1 MGGFRFPF
9 FPRFSLCRQ
18 GRPSCG
24 STAAKQARKAKAFK
38 FVFAALLQAIAFAAS
53 YTAETAAF
61 SAADLMGIAV
71 WASAVNAVFLLGP
84 LLLLRS
90 ALMANIVLS
99 LVVLGGVFTAHI
111 VHTELY
117 FPENRAALIAACAA
131 AGFALFTAFRVIDER
146 RRGGAALAAAAALGI
161 GVVAGGRSAGGVPV
175 SGDITNIRQVSFQK
189 TPNLYFISFDAMAPR
204 SLLSKYLAVETTKF
218 HDLVEAE
225 MRRFPNFFATS
236 VPTSH
241 SLNSLLALDVDAY
254 ASQRR
259 ELHKRGDDPEPFL
272 FSGQN
277 PSALLDIL
285 HNNGYETTSIHRNNY
300 FGKRK
305 GPHINHYI
313 TFEKNIICTLLGA
326 GMRDV
331 SFWGYCRF
339 FYRRPVWKGMDIL
352 AAEQI
357 TRVSSNKGPQFV
369 IAHLYAP
376 GHTGNSFRYGNMEQ
390 FEKYRSFYI
399 AGCEEAARYLELIIR
414 HLEDNDP
421 NSILLVY
428 GDHGPFVSRGV
439 EIDNDPKFVVQDYY
453 GVLGGV
459 YPPHACAPWFDEA
472 MAHGYMTTLDA
483 VHVILRCLSGGEN
496 ALIEP
501 RRGLHGYGPRL
512 QDAQLDY
519 KEFLYE

>member
-1 MGGFRFPF
+1 MRLDGGDRTDVK
-9 FPRFSLCRQ
+9 S
-18 GRPSCG
+18 
-24 STAAKQARKAKAFK
+24 KAFK
-38 FVFAALLQAIAFAAS
+38 FVFAALLQALAFAAS
-53 YTAETAAF
+53 YAAEPAAF
-61 SAADLMGIAV
+61 SEADLMGIAV
-71 WASAVNAVFLLGP
+71 RGSAVNAVLLLGP

-146 RRGGAALAAAAALGI
+146 RWGGAALAAAALLGI

-189 TPNLYFISFDAMAPR
+189 APNLYFISFDAIVPR

-236 VPTSH
+236 VATAH
-241 SLNSLLALDVDAY
+241 SLNSLLALDVDVY

-277 PSALLDIL
+277 PSALLGIL
-285 HNNGYETTSIHRNNY
+285 HNNGYETTSIYSDNY
-300 FGKRK
+300 FGKHK
-305 GPHINHYI
+305 GPYIDHYI
-313 TFEKNIICTLLGA
+313 TFEKNTVCNLLEA
-326 GMRDV
+326 GMQDV

-339 FYRRPVWKGMDIL
+339 FDGSNDLKNMLTV
-352 AAEQI
+352 EQV
-357 TRVSSNKGPQFV
+357 TRVSSNKGPQFAL
-369 IAHLYAP
+369 AHISIP
-376 GHTGNSFRYGNMEQ
+376 SHTGSSFRYGNMEQ
-390 FEKYRSFYI
+390 FERFRSKYI
-399 AGCEEAARYLELIIR
+399 ALCEEASRYLELIIR

-428 GDHGPFVSRGV
+428 GDHGPFVSRGL
-439 EIDNDPKFVVQDYY
+439 EIDNNPKFVVQDHY

-472 MAHGYMTTLDA
+472 MTHGYMTTLDA

-501 RRGLHGYGPRL
+501 RRGLHGFGPRL